1 MVEPFQVGAFL
12 TAGILVVTGLWA
24 VIMMDNILKKVI
36 GANLIGDGVNLVLI
50 GIGYRPGGLV
60 PEVTH
65 QFHATAVPSSFS
77 HFLAF
82 NEFANQASYS
92 LPFALVL
99 TNIVIGASTLSVML
113 ALSVVLY
120 HKYHTLSVQ
129 KIFEGMEEDD

>member
-1 MVEPFQVGAFL
+1 MEPFQVGAFL

-24 VIMMDNILKKVI
+24 IIMMDNILKKVI
-36 GANLIGDGVNLVLI
+36 GANLVGDGVNLVLI

-65 QFHATAVPSSFS
+65 HFHASAVPSSFS

-82 NEFANQASYS
+82 NEFADLASYP

-120 HKYHTLSVQ
+120 HKYHTLSVH
-129 KIFEGMEEDD
+129 KIFEGMEED

>member
-1 MVEPFQVGAFL
+1 MEPFQVGAFL

-24 VIMMDNILKKVI
+24 IIMMDNILKKVI
-36 GANLIGDGVNLVLI
+36 GANLVGDGVNLVLI

-65 QFHATAVPSSFS
+65 HFHASAVPSSFS

-82 NEFANQASYS
+82 NEFADLASYP

-99 TNIVIGASTLSVML
+99 TNIVIGASTFYVML

-120 HKYHTLSVQ
+120 HKYHTLSVH
-129 KIFEGMEEDD
+129 KIFEGMEED

>member
-1 MVEPFQVGAFL
+1 MEPFQVGAFL
-12 TAGILVVTGLWA
+12 TAGILVITGLWA

-129 KIFEGMEEDD
+129 KIFEGMEEED

>member
-1 MVEPFQVGAFL
+1 MEPFQVGAFL
-12 TAGILVVTGLWA
+12 TAGILVITGLWA

-50 GIGYRPGGLV
+50 GIGARPGGLV

-65 QFHATAVPSSFS
+65 HFHATAVPSSFS

-129 KIFEGMEEDD
+129 KIFEGMEEED

>member
-1 MVEPFQVGAFL
+1 MEPFQVGAFL
-12 TAGILVVTGLWA
+12 TAGILVIIGLWA

-65 QFHATAVPSSFS
+65 NFHASAVPSTFS

-82 NEFANQASYS
+82 NEFADLASYP

-113 ALSVVLY
+113 ALCVVLY

-129 KIFEGMEEDD
+129 KIFEGMEEES

>member
-1 MVEPFQVGAFL
+1 MEPFQVGAFL